1 MSYKVLVLDI
11 DGTLMN
17 SEKKITE
24 KTKVALRAAQE
35 AGVTIVLASGRP
47 TPGIVPIAKEIGLDE
62 YGGYILSFNGAIVTN
77 LKRVKS
83 FLKQFYLMIKF
94 KSYMMRLKP
103 MVSLSF
109 LTKIVGLLRKLRMIS
124 M

>member
-17 SEKKITE
+17 SQKKITE
-24 KTKVALRAAQE
+24 KTKTALRTAQE

-62 YGGYILSFNGAIVTN
+62 YGGYI
-77 LKRVKS
+77 
-83 FLKQFYLMIKF
+83 FLLM
-94 KSYMMRLKP
+94 
-103 MVSLSF
+103 V
-109 LTKIVGLLRKLRMIS
+109 LL
-124 M
+124 

>member
-77 LKRVKS
+77 
-83 FLKQFYLMIKF
+83 F
-94 KSYMMRLKP
+94 KTGEIVFETVLPHDKIQELYDASQTYGVSIVSYKD
-103 MVSLSF
+103 S
-109 LTKIVGLLRKLRMIS
+109 G
-124 M
+124 